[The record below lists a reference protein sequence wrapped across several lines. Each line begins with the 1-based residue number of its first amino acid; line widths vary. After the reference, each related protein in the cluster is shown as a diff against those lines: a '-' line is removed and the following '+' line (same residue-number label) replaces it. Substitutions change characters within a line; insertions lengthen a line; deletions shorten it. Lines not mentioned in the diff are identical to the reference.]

1 MVLAEKGAN
10 LTSISDS
17 NWIIQSTHFWLH
29 TQQYIAIKNGVC
41 DRFVCLNTRLNF
53 LFFKLASRHWLGFAS
68 RPWLRGASFLLS
80 AWTLHNGLLFDHPA
94 SVDHGKKWSRR
105 GSTNIFRKNRLSI
118 SFHYHDGHRHC

>member
-17 NWIIQSTHFWLH
+17 NWIIRSTHFWLH

-53 LFFKLASRHWLGFAS
+53 LFFKLASRHWFGFASRRWLGFAS
-68 RPWLRGASFLLS
+68 RRWLRGASFLLS

-94 SVDHGKKWSRR
+94 
-105 GSTNIFRKNRLSI
+105 
-118 SFHYHDGHRHC
+118 